1 MGRPYFVGVVDV
13 HHADRSFDLVA
24 AKASGV
30 AALWHKATEGVTFKD
45 KRFLDAM
52 VEAKSA
58 GLLRGAYHFAS
69 GTSDAVAQAEEFL
82 RTVGLVRGDCDILLC
97 LDLEGGLDEPTTMST
112 AEAARFVEYVRDAS
126 GRYPVLY
133 AGASKL
139 RERARRWP
147 AETARLAR
155 CPLWLA
161 QYGNEPRRERIPEA
175 FKGQGWDLWQYTN
188 GKEGPDDQALYP
200 RTVPGFERPQ
210 QDRSAFNGTPD
221 ELAVWWRTCGRP
233 TCP

>member
-69 GTSDAVAQAEEFL
+69 GTSDAVAQADAFL
-82 RTVGLVRGDCDILLC
+82 ARVGLVRGDCDILLC
-97 LDLEGGLDEPTTMST
+97 LDLEGGLDEPTTMTTS
-112 AEAARFVEYVRDAS
+112 EAARFVEYVRDAS

-161 QYGNEPRRERIPEA
+161 QYGNEPRRERIPSVFA
-175 FKGQGWDLWQYTN
+175 GQGWDLWQYTN
-188 GKEGPDDQALYP
+188 GREGPDDQALYP
-200 RTVPGFERPQ
+200 RTVAGFERPQ